1 MKVKQGDEGSSD
13 PKQQQILMPSFD
25 DDAIDEVKNGL
36 AELEK
41 RVKELKEQKVES
53 EQYDIDVYKINQRLD
68 KLENLKPSKATSA
81 ATSTRVDTRQS
92 DFDSDLFDRL
102 NSRLDQTEKMLTDN
116 RDQANNQIDLLRLQI
131 SDLQKKTLNIVTED
145 GLRKIVLDVGKLT
158 DDSKDIW
165 SDIKQIKT
173 QLNEMSE
180 IKRKL
185 SVLSRL
191 PNEADFNQLKKR
203 VDLIENINNNFK
215 RRMDDFD
222 KRVKILEA
230 KVTGAATA
238 ERPTT
243 EDHSSEDSLRVI
255 VEGLERDLKSF
266 REFQSKE
273 NLRFTQE
280 LATKVSFDDLLISEN
295 RIFEQVTDLI
305 KQWASKFFSKE
316 ELNKRFNIIT
326 RKIREEG
333 GR

>member
-1 MKVKQGDEGSSD
+1 
-13 PKQQQILMPSFD
+13 
-25 DDAIDEVKNGL
+25 
-36 AELEK
+36 
-41 RVKELKEQKVES
+41 
-53 EQYDIDVYKINQRLD
+53 
-68 KLENLKPSKATSA
+68 
-81 ATSTRVDTRQS
+81 
-92 DFDSDLFDRL
+92 
-102 NSRLDQTEKMLTDN
+102 MLTDN